1 MAKIHDIL
9 GLAEYEAKEIS
20 RSPQDWMKYLDTASK
35 LYRYSFSDTLLIHA
49 QRPDAV
55 ACAELELWNEKMNRW
70 VNRGAKGIAL
80 IDDSGPRRKLRYV
93 FDISDTHPVRGG
105 RTPYLW
111 QIQDQHRVPLLD
123 HLTDTYGLEG
133 DDSADIQNAL
143 LSIAADMADENL
155 EEAIEGLEYELE
167 NSFLEGLDEDTIRVE
182 FRNLLMNSAFY
193 TLSRRCGLDP
203 MEYLEEEDFFGI
215 TDFNS
220 LSVLTFLGNA
230 TSQIVEPVLRD
241 IGRTI
246 RRFSMEEIQ
255 KTVANDIGMPY
266 NKFNT
271 LIRES
276 KKNEGG
282 TEHGTDI
289 SSQRGL
295 PVPEPDH
302 TGGAG
307 DNREIRDASEDIS
320 EGEQEEL
327 VSEHDADRETEQP
340 SAGDRESSRGENGD
354 SDDRVTGEIPGSGQ
368 EDRPDGMDS
377 THEQSDSDGRRERAE
392 GIGIQLTEEEPDLS
406 EAEENIASALSLPEL
421 PSVERQIRSI
431 EERAAALYAG
441 EIPIPADVVDEVLRT
456 GSNRERSQLRIIY
469 NYMIEQ
475 DSADYVEF
483 LKNEYGT
490 GGKGFKIDGT
500 EYSVWFDELGM
511 QIAVGHTVHDQ
522 ILDKAFLSWEDIS
535 TRVKQLLDQGEY
547 APQSVLDAARDNAV
561 KEHAQVLAYMHGD
574 MAEGVAEIVFGE
586 ENDFGYV
593 YPEKTDKIEKLITQP
608 EYLDELNE
616 RLEGLAEAY
625 ETDPSVMR
633 FHM

>member
-80 IDDSGPRRKLRYV
+80 IDDSGPRRRLRYV

-143 LSIAADMADENL
+143 LSISADMADENL

-182 FRNLLMNSAFY
+182 FRNSAFY

-246 RRFSMEEIQ
+246 RRFSMEEMQ
-255 KTVANDIGMPY
+255 KTVANDIEMPY

-276 KKNEGG
+276 EKNEGG

-289 SSQRGL
+289 SSKRGL

-302 TGGAG
+302 TGRTD

-340 SAGDRESSRGENGD
+340 SVGDRESSRGENGD
-354 SDDRVTGEIPGSGQ
+354 SDGRVTGEIPGSGQ
-368 EDRPDGMDS
+368 EDRSDGMDS

-456 GSNRERSQLRIIY
+456 GSNRERKNAGDENHDRHRRYSCNRIVQLPAGRCNNDQLDLYLGRTAFCNAGYWLMLETQYYSCNDHYVCIMDRKYRMDNLWTAGASGNGKFPSGISVHDCFSDPWPCS
-469 NYMIEQ
+469 
-475 DSADYVEF
+475 DSRAAWNKTWIF
-483 LKNEYGT
+483 PLIQRRKSGLLGK
-490 GGKGFKIDGT
+490 GGKDR
-500 EYSVWFDELGM
+500 W
-511 QIAVGHTVHDQ
+511 
-522 ILDKAFLSWEDIS
+522 
-535 TRVKQLLDQGEY
+535 
-547 APQSVLDAARDNAV
+547 
-561 KEHAQVLAYMHGD
+561 
-574 MAEGVAEIVFGE
+574 
-586 ENDFGYV
+586 
-593 YPEKTDKIEKLITQP
+593 
-608 EYLDELNE
+608 
-616 RLEGLAEAY
+616 
-625 ETDPSVMR
+625 
-633 FHM
+633 